1 MDLSSK
7 VRDWN
12 TSGRTGQIRINATE
26 VSGTTQTGR
35 MARTDMDKSTVQPL
49 YTDGKGRT
57 ESDRA
62 DSGTENQVGGIP
74 DSDVRFHENI
84 SAPSAISDGSGRTG
98 DSINLY
104 LN

>member
-1 MDLSSK
+1 
-7 VRDWN
+7 
-12 TSGRTGQIRINATE
+12 
-26 VSGTTQTGR
+26 

-98 DSINLY
+98 DSIHLY